1 MARIFKC
8 HGSVTQGLPTA
19 LSTTAVDILQDDYS
33 LAHSLFTSCAVQ
45 VATARPLRRAASNT
59 RPTTS
64 KFNQGP
70 KITMDERDGDFVDQA
85 ARCRQ
90 SRKYAEEEYAT
101 MAGWLRSG
109 KRTEAQPK
117 RGERGS
123 RSGPLATTVVCFR
136 GCM

>member
-64 KFNQGP
+64 KFIQGP

-85 ARCRQ
+85 ARCRRLAR
-90 SRKYAEEEYAT
+90 SIADDAAKPELTGGGIRDDGGLAEERQEN
-101 MAGWLRSG
+101 
-109 KRTEAQPK
+109 
-117 RGERGS
+117 
-123 RSGPLATTVVCFR
+123 
-136 GCM
+136 